1 MTTPAVGSQAP
12 DFTLNDQQGTPVS
25 LASFQGEK
33 NVVLVFYPLTFTNVC
48 RGELTSISED
58 LSRYQND
65 DTQVLAVSVDSFFSH
80 RVWADEQGYEFP
92 ILADFWPHGET
103 AKAYGV
109 FDDALGVAKR
119 GTFVIDKTGVVRWS
133 VVNGIPDARD
143 QDEYAAVLAELS

>member
-1 MTTPAVGSQAP
+1 MTTPEVGSQAP

-25 LASFQGEK
+25 LASFRGEK

-48 RGELTSISED
+48 KGELTSISED
-58 LSRYQND
+58 LGRYQND

-119 GTFVIDKTGVVRWS
+119 GTFVIDKAGVVRWS
-133 VVNGIPDARD
+133 VVNAIPDARD
-143 QDEYAAVLAELS
+143 QDAYAAVLAELS